1 MIEVK
6 GISKQYGSKIALD
19 NVSFSVK
26 KGEIIGLLGRNGAG
40 KTTTMNIITGYL
52 SSDAGEVRIGDYD
65 MLEQPEKAKRSI
77 GYLPEHPPVYPE
89 MTVYSY
95 LVFACKL
102 MKVSKKEIPGH
113 LDEVLNRVN
122 IMDVKDRLIGNL
134 SKGYQQR
141 VGLAKALCGNPDIII
156 LDEPTVG
163 LDPNQIVEI
172 RKTIKELGRTHT
184 IILSSHILNEI
195 SDICTSVIILSRGKL
210 VAASSLSDLLKGVED
225 EKQTVLRVVGNKD
238 LTAVLNGIPQVLKVK
253 RLGVVEQGSTDYL
266 ISSKEDVRSKVSA
279 VAFNSG
285 CSVLMQKSTER
296 TLEEVFL
303 QLTQESEAEIAI

>member
-65 MLEQPEKAKRSI
+65 ILEQPEKAKRSI

-102 MKVSKKEIPGH
+102 MRVPKKEIPSH
-113 LDEVLNRVN
+113 LEEILNRVN

-172 RKTIKELGRTHT
+172 RKTIKELGKTHT
-184 IILSSHILNEI
+184 VILSSHILNEI

-210 VAASSLSDLLKGVED
+210 VAASSLKDLLKGVED

-238 LTAVLNGIPQVLKVK
+238 LTAVLNGIPQVIKVK
-253 RLGVVEQGSTDYL
+253 RLGELEAGSTDYL
-266 ISSKEDVRSKVSA
+266 ISSKEDVRSKASA

-285 CSVLMQKSTER
+285 CGVLMQKSTER
-296 TLEEVFL
+296 TLEEIFL
-303 QLTQESEAEIAI
+303 ELTQESEAGIAI

>member
-6 GISKQYGSKIALD
+6 GISKQYGNKIALD

-102 MKVSKKEIPGH
+102 MKVPKKEIPGH

>member
-6 GISKQYGSKIALD
+6 GISKQYGNKIALD

-102 MKVSKKEIPGH
+102 MKVPKKEIPGH
-113 LDEVLNRVN
+113 LDKVLNRVN